1 MYLNTYILYS
11 PQDVAFKEYS
21 SEKLTKAKIKKEI
34 EINEVG
40 LRYERLTTE
49 CQEMEKLMDAL
60 NQKQQFRAEKLD
72 TIDKK
77 QIQSKK
83 HYDQERGKVDI
94 YSKRIKEYLGLSMT
108 ETATNSTV
116 LVFNN
121 IDEYD
126 TDRKSL
132 CEYTLEGP
140 NATIYKG
147 I

>member
-1 MYLNTYILYS
+1 M
-11 PQDVAFKEYS
+11 
-21 SEKLTKAKIKKEI
+21 KAKSKKEM
-34 EINEVG
+34 EINEIG

-49 CQEMEKLMDAL
+49 CQEMEKLMDAI
-60 NQKQQFRAEKLD
+60 NQKKQFRAEKLD

-77 QIQSKK
+77 QIQSKEY
-83 HYDQERGKVDI
+83 YDQERGKVDI
-94 YSKRIKEYLGLSMT
+94 YSMRIKEYLGLSIT
-108 ETATNSTV
+108 ETTTNSTV

-140 NATIYKG
+140 NATVYKG
-147 I
+147 MLVIKVDKGWHGDWSLP